1 MNMTRH
7 ASTRSQQR
15 GIPPMMIDL
24 LIQFGK
30 SESAG
35 GGATKL
41 FFDRHTRKQV
51 AAYAGSL
58 ASRLDDHLDF
68 YAVVGPDMQVITVG
82 HRFERIKRH

>member
-15 GIPPMMIDL
+15 CIPPMMIDL

-35 GGATKL
+35 SGATKL
-41 FFDRHTRKQV
+41 FDRQTRKQV

-58 ASRLDDHLDF
+58 ASLLDDHLDF

-82 HRFERIKRH
+82 HRIERMKRH